1 MILLAAYEKDKARKD
16 SREQREGEEKAFGED
31 GYSNAEARRTEREDE
46 KLQAKEKPT
55 RPFLR

>member
-16 SREQREGEEKAFGED
+16 SREQREGKEKAFRED
-31 GYSNAEARRTEREDE
+31 GNSNAEARRTEREDE
-46 KLQAKEKPT
+46 KLQAKEKPV